1 MENKNIMPY
10 NTSKINI
17 CNFYLLFSNLKES
30 DNLLKSYEDF
40 LNEYNE
46 IINQY
51 YMRLTELNSHFLS
64 EEKFKSSVINSPIF
78 QLGKVIKKALETQI
92 NKLFSIITDKNFFD
106 AFKNS
111 LSNLSN
117 ILEESKII
125 FDSKFIGKSIN
136 PIASSLIQ
144 SYSAIESKVIDNY
157 ISQKYNKHLI
167 GINNET
173 LEKNIEDI
181 QYLEKTFL
189 DFEENSKTQ
198 FFNNLKEME
207 NKTIKVF
214 NEMKNT
220 VEYIIYNLKNQSIKY
235 LNILQ
240 KEIIGVQNRTELEN
254 KNEKQSEE
262 NLGLNLDNFKYKI
275 KIIYHPN
282 IRVESKNVIIYK
294 DNTKKNLNDNKS
306 KAILYEEN
314 EMTLNDEDIYNIV
327 STLYSYDFKMLNKT
341 DYNLDIEKEKIK
353 VVKLSEKL
361 LPSNKKDNPQEL
373 ITEAEVNK
381 LYELVNVKENL
392 MKFIIFLNNYRTKGK
407 FKLTERAF
415 DIVKNI
421 FSKAQDYLLKNR
433 DRAFADLIIIL
444 SQTFYI
450 IKDGKKYFL
459 QQAINCHELFKKEEF
474 WYNYMEDTI
483 NSEINN
489 FEEEVKKESI
499 KYKKSIKEKKIKEII
514 SSKLIPFSSYMSG
527 FEAPK
532 EMILNI
538 INPII
543 DKYNL
548 DENSRMILMS
558 LLDQKY

>member
-30 DNLLKSYEDF
+30 DILLKSYEDF

-111 LSNLSN
+111 LSNLSD
-117 ILEESKII
+117 ILQESKII

-144 SYSAIESKVIDNY
+144 SYSEIESKVIDNY

-198 FFNNLKEME
+198 FFNSLKEME

-254 KNEKQSEE
+254 KDEKQSEE
-262 NLGLNLDNFKYKI
+262 KLGLNLDNFKYKI

-392 MKFIIFLNNYRTKGK
+392 MKFAIFLNNYRTRGK

-459 QQAINCHELFKKEEF
+459 QQAINSHELFKKEEF
-474 WYNYMEDTI
+474 WHNYMEDTI

-489 FEEEVKKESI
+489 FEEEIKKESI

-558 LLDQKY
+558 LLEQK

>member
-373 ITEAEVNK
+373 ITEAEVN
-381 LYELVNVKENL
+381 
-392 MKFIIFLNNYRTKGK
+392 
-407 FKLTERAF
+407 
-415 DIVKNI
+415 
-421 FSKAQDYLLKNR
+421 
-433 DRAFADLIIIL
+433 
-444 SQTFYI
+444 
-450 IKDGKKYFL
+450 
-459 QQAINCHELFKKEEF
+459 
-474 WYNYMEDTI
+474 NYM
-483 NSEINN
+483 N
-489 FEEEVKKESI
+489 
-499 KYKKSIKEKKIKEII
+499 
-514 SSKLIPFSSYMSG
+514 
-527 FEAPK
+527 
-532 EMILNI
+532 
-538 INPII
+538 
-543 DKYNL
+543 
-548 DENSRMILMS
+548 
-558 LLDQKY
+558 

>member
-30 DNLLKSYEDF
+30 DILLKSYEDF

-78 QLGKVIKKALETQI
+78 QLGKVIKKALEAQI

-111 LSNLSN
+111 LSNLSD
-117 ILEESKII
+117 ILQESKII

-198 FFNNLKEME
+198 FFNSLKEME

-254 KNEKQSEE
+254 KDEKQSEE
-262 NLGLNLDNFKYKI
+262 KLGLNLDNFKYKI

-392 MKFIIFLNNYRTKGK
+392 MKFAIFLNNYRTRGK

-459 QQAINCHELFKKEEF
+459 QQAINNHELFKKEEF
-474 WYNYMEDTI
+474 WHNYMEDTI

-489 FEEEVKKESI
+489 FEEEIKKESI

-558 LLDQKY
+558 LLEQK